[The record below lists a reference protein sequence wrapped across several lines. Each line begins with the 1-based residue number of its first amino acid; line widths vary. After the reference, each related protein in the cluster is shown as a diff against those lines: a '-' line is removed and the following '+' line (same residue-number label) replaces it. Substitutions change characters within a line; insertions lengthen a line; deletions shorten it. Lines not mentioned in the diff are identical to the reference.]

1 MPPEHKTTPNPNVIT
16 ASGYEANT
24 GLPATPIDPT
34 AIANAV
40 QPKIDEIHR
49 KIDDYKKELITVLG
63 IFASF
68 ITFVSVEFKLFE
80 KVVNMGDFMALSI
93 LLVALMMLFVITLQS
108 VIKEDNM
115 FYKKPLFYLA
125 VSLFIISTAF
135 YLIPRAVES
144 YKRSHQLQQY
154 HFDFRGK

>member
-1 MPPEHKTTPNPNVIT
+1 MPEEQQANPNIIT

-24 GLPATPIDPT
+24 GLPATPVDPT
-34 AIANAV
+34 SIANAV
-40 QPKIDEIHR
+40 QPKIDELHK

-80 KVVNMGDFMALSI
+80 KVVNFGDFISLSV
-93 LLVALMMLFVITLQS
+93 LLVSLMMFFVITLQS
-108 VIKEDNM
+108 VIKEDNK

-125 VSLFIISTAF
+125 VSLFLIATAF
-135 YLIPRAVES
+135 YLIPRVVET
-144 YKRSHQLQQY
+144 YQQQKLQREY
-154 HFDFRGK
+154 HFYLRQR